1 MNPSPCHLLDDYL
14 AHDLRGDDEARF
26 LEHLPGCATCRQA
39 VHEHERL
46 AALLVEASSQLE
58 PLPADLTERIALRL
72 RAARRRRG
80 VALVAA
86 ALVAV
91 TTMWLITHDR
101 HRPEKREIAAELGPE
116 PRLVEAPRPI
126 EAPRPVELVRV
137 TFPDDAHVIA
147 MPVKMDSPNVTFIWV
162 YPGLREP
169 PQSAADGNDSSSS
182 PERNGS

>member
-1 MNPSPCHLLDDYL
+1 MYPSHCQSLDDYL

-39 VHEHERL
+39 VQEHERL

-58 PLPADLTERIALRL
+58 PLPAGLTERIALRL

-91 TTMWLITHDR
+91 TAMWLISR
-101 HRPEKREIAAELGPE
+101 EGHRPKHQPIVAEPAPE
-116 PRLVEAPRPI
+116 PRVVEAPRPL
-126 EAPRPVELVRV
+126 EPVRV
-137 TFPDDAHVIA
+137 TFPDDAQVIA
-147 MPVKMDSPNVTFIWV
+147 VPVKMDSPNVTFIWV
-162 YPGLREP
+162 YPGLRERS
-169 PQSAADGNDSSSS
+169 QAADDGNDSASS

>member
-1 MNPSPCHLLDDYL
+1 MTMDSSACHYLDDYL

-26 LEHLPGCATCRQA
+26 VEHLTGCPACQQA
-39 VHEHERL
+39 IDEHERL
-46 AALLVEASSQLE
+46 AALLREASRELE
-58 PLPADLTERIALRL
+58 PIPVCLTERIARRL
-72 RAARRRRG
+72 RATRRRRA

-86 ALVAV
+86 ALVAM
-91 TTMWLITHDR
+91 TAMWLFTR
-101 HRPEKREIAAELGPE
+101 EGHRLERQPIVAEPGPE
-116 PRLVEAPRPI
+116 PRVV
-126 EAPRPVELVRV
+126 EAPRPVERVRV

-169 PQSAADGNDSSSS
+169 SQSAADGNDSSSS